1 MRIIIDR
8 FEGKFA
14 VCELPDGSFAEIDR
28 VFFDLAK
35 EGDVFELSLIKNEA
49 VAEERKEYAKSL
61 FERLKKK

>member
-28 VFFDLAK
+28 AFFDSAK
-35 EGDVFELSLIKNEA
+35 EGDVFELTLIKNEA
-49 VAEERKEYAKSL
+49 AEEERTEYARSL
-61 FERLKKK
+61 FDRLKKK